1 MNRAVRAM
9 IALVAAAFSPVAGN
23 AQQADQAPQANGA
36 AESAKKG
43 VFVGSLQLCADTV
56 ETASARPEEYTGQMV
71 VSIILRPASTQTFS
85 EMTNEFV
92 GKPLPI
98 TLDGEVVISPTVYEP
113 IFGGA
118 IAISG
123 VTVAQQSRLVAAFTQ
138 PC

>member
-1 MNRAVRAM
+1 MNRAVRSM
-9 IALVAAAFSPVAGN
+9 IALVAAAFSPVAGS
-23 AQQADQAPQANGA
+23 AQQAHQANGA

-43 VFVGSLQLCADTV
+43 VFVGPLQLCADTV

-71 VSIILRPASTQTFS
+71 VSIILRPTSAKTFG
-85 EMTNEFV
+85 EMTEEFV

-98 TLDGEVVISPTVYEP
+98 ILDGEVVISPIVYEP
-113 IFGGA
+113 IFGGGFD
-118 IAISG
+118 ISG

>member
-1 MNRAVRAM
+1 MNRAVRSM

-23 AQQADQAPQANGA
+23 AQQAHQANGA

-43 VFVGSLQLCADTV
+43 VFVGPLQLCADTV

-71 VSIILRPASTQTFS
+71 VSIILRPTSAKTFG
-85 EMTNEFV
+85 EMTEEFV

-98 TLDGEVVISPTVYEP
+98 ILDGEVVISPIVYEP
-113 IFGGA
+113 IFGGGFD
-118 IAISG
+118 ISG